1 MFINKLERILTD
13 HRYSKREFVIS
24 KYTFEDVYRLAADI
38 RNSLNSINGTIC
50 ICTEDKGL
58 IAAALLA
65 SLDSELTMVLPYAFS
80 EQAIRE
86 VQQVVGFKTAVTDQP
101 EKLPPGIE
109 AMVPDS
115 NCNVD
120 PVFPRITGPDSVFLK
135 FYTGGSTGEHKIW
148 SKTPRNLFEEAFY
161 LSQRFNVTE
170 DDRILATVPPYH
182 IYGFL
187 FTVLIPFVSSARV
200 VAEICTFPQE
210 IRNALQCHS
219 ATILVSVPM
228 HYRILRGGEI
238 QGDSLR
244 IAFSSAGKLDKKDGN
259 YFHKK
264 TGVDLFEIYGST
276 ETGGIAS
283 RCQAENEIP
292 MEPFDV
298 VDWKVVDERLCVRS
312 AFISPEISRDSE
324 GFFMT
329 GDRVKIKSNN
339 TFILLGRVDGIVKVG
354 GKRVDLE
361 EIRNKLKQIQKVA
374 EVIIISVPDARGKEN
389 EIWALVQGSI
399 DKNLFRE
406 RVSKVLEPYA
416 IPRRIR
422 IVDEIPVSSTGKYDR
437 KVLKRMFFSDVLGN

>member
-13 HRYSKREFVIS
+13 HRHSKGEFIIS
-24 KYTFEDVYRLAADI
+24 KYTYEDVYRLAADI
-38 RNSLNSINGTIC
+38 RNSLKSINGTIC
-50 ICTEDKGL
+50 LCTEDKGI

-65 SLDSELTMVLPYAFS
+65 SLDSDLTMVLPYAFS

-86 VQQVVGFKTAVTDQP
+86 VHQVVRFKIAVTDQP
-101 EKLPPGIE
+101 EKLPPEID
-109 AMVPDS
+109 AIVPDS
-115 NCNVD
+115 NCTVD
-120 PVFPRITGPDSVFLK
+120 PSFPRITSPDSVFLK
-135 FYTGGSTGEHKIW
+135 FYTGGSTGKPKIW

-161 LSQRFNVTE
+161 HSQRFNITE
-170 DDRILATVPPYH
+170 NDRILATVPPYH

-219 ATILVSVPM
+219 ATILVSVPT

-238 QGDSLR
+238 PSDSLR
-244 IAFSSAGKLDKKDGN
+244 IAFSSAGKLNKKDGN
-259 YFHKK
+259 YFHKQ
-264 TGVDLFEIYGST
+264 TGVDLVEIYGST

-283 RCQAENEIP
+283 CCQAKNKIP

-312 AFISPEISRDSE
+312 VFISPEISRDSE

-329 GDRVKIKSNN
+329 GDRVRIKDNN
-339 TFILLGRVDGIVKVG
+339 TFILSGRVDGIVKVG
-354 GKRVDLE
+354 GKRVDME
-361 EIRNKLKQIQKVA
+361 QIRNKLKQIQKVT
-374 EVIIISVPDARGKEN
+374 EVIIMAVPDARGKEN

-406 RVSKVLEPYA
+406 RASKIIESYA
-416 IPRRIR
+416 VPRRIR
-422 IVDEIPVSSTGKYDR
+422 IVDKIPISSTGKYDR
-437 KVLKRMFFSDVLGN
+437 EVLKRMFYSDMLDK